1 MRSLIAITFLEGIRS
16 RILYGIFLFAVFV
29 VFLSIVFAN
38 FFMQD
43 LGKVAVDFN
52 LSAITFA
59 GLLISASLSVNLI
72 SKDLDKR
79 TIYFVLSRPIS
90 RAQYVWG
97 KYLGLLTV
105 FLFAYLLLTGVS
117 CLALGYLKVE
127 HSQYFDSFNWLAYL
141 QAIYFDFIKIMV
153 FNAII
158 VFFGVIT
165 TSSFVNL
172 LFSVSTY
179 IAGQSISDVI
189 NFISIGQGREN
200 VTPAIEYLI
209 SVVKYIVP
217 NFEVFDFKVIS
228 AHGMLV
234 TTSEFVNFTLYGL
247 VYTIIVLCLAS
258 LIFNKKDLL

>member
-1 MRSLIAITFLEGIRS
+1 MWPLIAITFLEGVRS
-16 RILYGIFLFAVFV
+16 RILYGIFLFAIFV

-79 TIYFVLSRPIS
+79 TIYFVLSRPIT
-90 RAQYVWG
+90 RVQYVWG

-105 FLFAYLLLTGVS
+105 FLFAYLLLTGIS
-117 CLALGYLKVE
+117 CLVLVYLKSEYVN
-127 HSQYFDSFNWLAYL
+127 YFSSFNWLAYL
-141 QAIYFDFIKIMV
+141 QAVYFDFLKIMV
-153 FNAII
+153 LNSII
-158 VFFGVIT
+158 IFFGVIT

-172 LFSVSTY
+172 LFTVSTY
-179 IAGQSISDVI
+179 VVGQSISDVI
-189 NFISIGQGREN
+189 HFISTGRGQESLA
-200 VTPAIEYLI
+200 PATEQLI
-209 SVVKYIVP
+209 TVVKYIVP
-217 NFEVFDFKVIS
+217 NFEAFDFKVIS

-234 TTSEFVNFTLYGL
+234 SASEFGYFTLYG
-247 VYTIIVLCLAS
+247 IIYSVIILCLAAM
-258 LIFNKKDLL
+258 IFKKKELL

>member
-1 MRSLIAITFLEGIRS
+1 MWALMKVTFLEGVRS
-16 RILYGIFLFAVFV
+16 RILYGIFLFAIFV
-29 VFLSIVFAN
+29 VFLSVIFAN

-52 LSAITFA
+52 VSAITFA

-105 FLFAYLLLTGVS
+105 FLFAYLLLTVISGLV
-117 CLALGYLKVE
+117 LVYLKAE
-127 HSQYFDSFNWLAYL
+127 HANYFSSFNWLAYL
-141 QAIYFDFIKIMV
+141 QAIYFDFIKIV
-153 FNAII
+153 VLNAII
-158 VFFGVIT
+158 VFFGVVT

-179 IAGQSISDVI
+179 IVGQSISDVI
-189 NFISIGQGREN
+189 NFISIGRGQET
-200 VTPAIEYLI
+200 VTPVVAGVV

-217 NFEVFDFKVIS
+217 NFEAFDFKVIS
-228 AHGMLV
+228 AHGKLISA
-234 TTSEFVNFTLYGL
+234 TEFGCFTAYGL
-247 VYTIIVLCLAS
+247 VYAITVLFFAVMV
-258 LIFNKKDLL
+258 FKKKDLL

>member
-1 MRSLIAITFLEGIRS
+1 MWALMKVTFLEGVRS
-16 RILYGIFLFAVFV
+16 RILYGIFLFAIFV
-29 VFLSIVFAN
+29 VFLSVIFAN

-52 LSAITFA
+52 ISAITFA

-97 KYLGLLTV
+97 KYLGLLLV
-105 FLFAYLLLTGVS
+105 FLFAYLLLTVVS
-117 CLALGYLKVE
+117 CLVLVYLKAE
-127 HSQYFDSFNWLAYL
+127 YLKYFSSFNWLAYL
-141 QAIYFDFIKIMV
+141 QAVYFDFIKIMV

-158 VFFGVIT
+158 IFFGVIT

-179 IAGQSISDVI
+179 IVGQSISDVI
-189 NFISIGQGREN
+189 NFISIGRGQET
-200 VTPAIEYLI
+200 VTPVVANIV

-228 AHGMLV
+228 AHGKLV
-234 TTSEFVNFTLYGL
+234 SAGEFGYFTLYGF
-247 VYTIIVLCLAS
+247 VYSIVVLTFAIM
-258 LIFNKKDLL
+258 IFRKKDLL

>member
-1 MRSLIAITFLEGIRS
+1 MRSLIAITFLEGVRS
-16 RILYGIFLFAVFV
+16 RILYGIFLFAIFV

-79 TIYFVLSRPIS
+79 TIYFVLSRPVT
-90 RAQYVWG
+90 RVQYVWG

-105 FLFAYLLLTGVS
+105 FLFAYLLLTGIS
-117 CLALGYLKVE
+117 CLALVYLKSV
-127 HSQYFDSFNWLAYL
+127 HTQYFDSFNWLAYL
-141 QAIYFDFIKIMV
+141 QAVYFDFIKIMV

-158 VFFGVIT
+158 IFFGVVT

-179 IAGQSISDVI
+179 IVGQSISDVI
-189 NFISIGQGREN
+189 HFISIGRGQEN
-200 VTPAIEYLI
+200 VTPAIEGLI

-234 TTSEFVNFTLYGL
+234 SASEFGCFTLYGL
-247 VYTIIVLCLAS
+247 VYSATVLCFAA
-258 LIFNKKDLL
+258 LIFKKKDLL

>member
-1 MRSLIAITFLEGIRS
+1 MWSLVTVTFLEGVRS

-29 VFLSIVFAN
+29 VFLSVIFSS

-52 LSAITFA
+52 VSAITFA

-90 RAQYVWG
+90 RTQYVWG
-97 KYLGLLTV
+97 KYLGLLTI
-105 FLFAYLLLTGVS
+105 FLFAYLLLTAIS
-117 CLALGYLKVE
+117 CLVLVYLKAANAN
-127 HSQYFDSFNWLAYL
+127 YFASFNWLAYL
-141 QAIYFDFIKIMV
+141 QAIYFDFIKIVV

-158 VFFGVIT
+158 VLFGVIT

-179 IAGQSISDVI
+179 VVGQSISDVI
-189 NFISIGQGREN
+189 NFISIGSGQET
-200 VTPAIEYLI
+200 VTPVVANVI

-217 NFEVFDFKVIS
+217 NFEAFDFKVIS
-228 AHGMLV
+228 AHGKLI
-234 TTSEFVNFTLYGL
+234 SAAEFGLFTLYGL
-247 VYTIIVLCLAS
+247 VYAITVLTFAV
-258 LIFNKKDLL
+258 LIFKKKDLL

>member
-1 MRSLIAITFLEGIRS
+1 MWSLIAITFLEGVRS
-16 RILYGIFLFAVFV
+16 RILYGIFLFAIFV
-29 VFLSIVFAN
+29 VFLSIIFAN

-79 TIYFVLSRPIS
+79 TIYFVLSRPIT
-90 RAQYVWG
+90 RVQYVWG

-105 FLFAYLLLTGVS
+105 FLFAYLLLTGIS
-117 CLALGYLKVE
+117 SLALVYLKAE
-127 HSQYFDSFNWLAYL
+127 HAQYFDSFNWLAYL
-141 QAIYFDFIKIMV
+141 QAVYFDFIKIMV

-158 VFFGVIT
+158 IFFGVIT

-179 IAGQSISDVI
+179 IVGQSISDVI
-189 NFISIGQGREN
+189 NFISIGRGQEN
-200 VTPAIEYLI
+200 VTPTIEWLI

-217 NFEVFDFKVIS
+217 NFEAFDFKVIS

-234 TTSEFVNFTLYGL
+234 SASEFGYFTLYGV
-247 VYTIIVLCLAS
+247 VYSATVLCFAAM
-258 LIFNKKDLL
+258 IFKKKDLL

>member
-1 MRSLIAITFLEGIRS
+1 MKSLIAITFLEGVRS
-16 RILYGIFLFAVFV
+16 RILYGIFLFAIFV
-29 VFLSIVFAN
+29 VFLSIIFSN

-90 RAQYVWG
+90 RVQYVWG

-105 FLFAYLLLTGVS
+105 FLFAYILLTAVS
-117 CLALGYLKVE
+117 CLALVYLKTV
-127 HSQYFDSFNWLAYL
+127 HSQYFDSFNWLSYL
-141 QAIYFDFIKIMV
+141 QAVYFDFIKIMV

-172 LFSVSTY
+172 LFSVSAY
-179 IAGQSISDVI
+179 IVGQSISDVI
-189 NFISIGQGREN
+189 NFISISRGEDA
-200 VTPAIEYLI
+200 VTPTIKGVI
-209 SVVKYIVP
+209 SIVKYLVP

-234 TTSEFVNFTLYGL
+234 TASEFCYFTLYGL
-247 VYTIIVLCLAS
+247 VYSIIVLCFAA
-258 LIFNKKDLL
+258 LIFRKKDLL